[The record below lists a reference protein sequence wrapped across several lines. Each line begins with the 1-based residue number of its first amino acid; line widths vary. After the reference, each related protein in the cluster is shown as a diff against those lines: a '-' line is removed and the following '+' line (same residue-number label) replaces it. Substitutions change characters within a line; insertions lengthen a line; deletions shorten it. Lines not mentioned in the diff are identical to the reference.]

1 MANLTKCPHC
11 GADIEDDSIFC
22 DQCGAQLNKCS
33 KCGKFIKG
41 KFCPA
46 CGAPA
51 LSRDAAGA
59 GTPQPAANPVN
70 PVNKPAAAGPAVQPQ
85 QPPQQPQ
92 TPPQQQP
99 QQQYQQPAYQQPY
112 QQQGYQV
119 PRPTTNPPAGGTSV
133 AGGGGPAPS
142 RLSCRALGIILP
154 LQPGAV
160 IGRTNGNYIAQLSAL
175 NFISG
180 THARLDFNG
189 VSWTLTDL
197 NSTNGT
203 MVNNVPCAPALPI
216 KIGDVV
222 RIARTYDF
230 YVE

>member
-11 GADIEDDSIFC
+11 GADIEDDSVFC
-22 DQCGAQLNKCS
+22 DQCGTQLNKCS

-41 KFCPA
+41 KFCPS

-51 LSRDAAGA
+51 LAHDATGA
-59 GTPQPAANPVN
+59 GTPAPAANPVT
-70 PVNKPAAAGPAVQPQ
+70 
-85 QPPQQPQ
+85 PPQQPQ
-92 TPPQQQP
+92 TPPQQPQTPPQPQP
-99 QQQYQQPAYQQPY
+99 QQPYPQPGYQQP
-112 QQQGYQV
+112 GYQP

-133 AGGGGPAPS
+133 AGGAGPAPS

-154 LQPGAV
+154 LQPGAI
-160 IGRTNGNYIAQLSAL
+160 IGRTNGNYVAQLSAL
-175 NFISG
+175 SYISG

-189 VSWTLTDL
+189 VSWTITDL

-203 MVNNVPCAPALPI
+203 MVNNVPCTPALPI

-222 RIARTYDF
+222 RIGRTYDF
-230 YVE
+230 YAE